1 MDERQRKELVRV
13 INGLDAKISAVA
25 AYVAAM
31 PGASDVDV
39 QKVREL
45 LGSHQWTPNSNGAP
59 SSDDMARTVI
69 DGIRNAAS
77 AKA

>member
-31 PGASDVDV
+31 PGASEVDV
-39 QKVREL
+39 QRVRQL
-45 LGSHQWTPNSNGAP
+45 LGSHQWTPNANGAP
-59 SSDDMARTVI
+59 GSEDMARTVI
-69 DGIRNAAS
+69 DAIRNAAS
-77 AKA
+77 S